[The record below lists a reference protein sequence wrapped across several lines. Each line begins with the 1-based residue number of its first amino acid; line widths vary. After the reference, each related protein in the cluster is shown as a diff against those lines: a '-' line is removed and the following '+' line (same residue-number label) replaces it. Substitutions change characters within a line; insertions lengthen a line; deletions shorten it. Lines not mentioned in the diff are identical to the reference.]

1 MKNYAIIL
9 ASGSSNRFGGNIP
22 KQFIKLD
29 NETILEKSIKAFEI
43 NPNITDIIVVTNPD
57 YLEMTKELL
66 NDKFSKL
73 KNIITGGATRQESS
87 YNGVFSIH
95 DNEGNVLIHDA
106 ARPFVTQ
113 EIINDCIEKLKTEK
127 AVGVAINSVDTIVK
141 INLDGYVE
149 EIPQRNFLKRIQT
162 PQGFYLETIKH
173 AHDLARQDKTLL
185 VTDDCGMVLHFN
197 LAKIAIIPGDTCN
210 IKITSKSDLISC

>member
-9 ASGSSNRFGGNIP
+9 ASGSSIRFGGKIP

-29 NETILEKSIKAFEI
+29 TETVLEKSVRAFEI

-66 NDKFSKL
+66 GDKFSKL
-73 KNIITGGATRQESS
+73 RKIVIGGATRQESS
-87 YNGVFSIH
+87 FNGVFSIKE
-95 DNEGNVLIHDA
+95 NEGNVLIHDA

-113 EIINDCIEKLKTEK
+113 EIINNLLQKLQTEK

-141 INLDGYVE
+141 INLDGYIE
-149 EIPQRNFLKRIQT
+149 EIPQRAFLKRIQT
-162 PQGFYLETIKH
+162 PQGFNINTIKH
-173 AHDLARQDKTLL
+173 AHDLARQDKTLV

-197 LAKIAIIPGDTCN
+197 LAKIAVISGDECN
-210 IKITSKSDLISC
+210 IKITNQSDLMR